1 MFCGAF
7 TRPAEKIVYFII
19 DTHIHP
25 QCSLFHSQSY
35 VNTAI
40 YLYHR
45 MIYNILTFLSLYHS
59 THRQATSHHS
69 SRPIQSDTWGG
80 QCGTVEVPGIRRPH
94 SLHQLAEGWGQSTGK
109 GPPHVP
115 PGAGQPADQ
124 KH

>member
-7 TRPAEKIVYFII
+7 TRPAEKIVHFII

-25 QCSLFHSQSY
+25 QCSLFHGQPY
-35 VNTAI
+35 VST
-40 YLYHR
+40 YLYLR
-45 MIYNILTFLSLYHS
+45 MIYNMFTFLSLYHS
-59 THRQATSHHS
+59 AHRQATSHHS
-69 SRPIQSDTWGG
+69 PRPIQSDTWGG
-80 QCGTVEVPGIRRPH
+80 QHGTVEVPGIRGPH
-94 SLHQLAEGWGQSTGK
+94 SLHQLAEGRDQSIGK